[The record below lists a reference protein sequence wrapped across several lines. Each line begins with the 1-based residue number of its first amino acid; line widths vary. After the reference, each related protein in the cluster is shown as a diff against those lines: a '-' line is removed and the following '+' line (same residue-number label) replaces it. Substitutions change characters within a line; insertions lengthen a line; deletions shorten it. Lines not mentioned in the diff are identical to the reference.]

1 MNELSTYRFS
11 VTGVGNLCLVII
23 EEANKCAIP
32 ESKTHETYK
41 RLSQRYETLQSSIDR
56 TKKSESS
63 PATMAAEK
71 RRDDGLAGAR
81 SIVNG
86 LMHSPDA
93 TIRAKAQRVWNVLNK
108 FGAGV
113 ERLKDDDETTKLL
126 SILAGLD
133 EPEIKAL
140 VDELAI
146 RAYVEEL
153 RVANS
158 EYLKTWG
165 IREDDVEDFRN
176 STSAS
181 SQLAGV
187 QEAIDGYYDYVVSMS
202 KYDAKKEEWAKLA
215 SAIHS
220 RYLTLKQSQLVGK
233 KKKKDDPQ
241 TDKK

>member
-1 MNELSTYRFS
+1 MNGLSTYRFS

-56 TKKSESS
+56 TKKSENS

-71 RRDDGLAGAR
+71 RRDDALTGAR

-93 TIRAKAQRVWNVLNK
+93 TIRAKAQRVWMELNK

-113 ERLKDDDETTKLL
+113 EKLKDDEETTKLL
-126 SILAGLD
+126 SILSGLD
-133 EPEIKAL
+133 KPEIKVL

-146 RAYVEEL
+146 RAYVEEIHQ
-153 RVANS
+153 ANS
-158 EYLKTWG
+158 EYLKAWG
-165 IREDDVEDFRN
+165 IREDDVEDYRN
-176 STSAS
+176 STSAT

-187 QEAIDGYYDYVVSMS
+187 QEAIDEYYDYVVSMS

-215 SAIHS
+215 NAIHS

-233 KKKKDDPQ
+233 NKKKGDTQ
-241 TDKK
+241 TDDE